1 MSVKDIL
8 AILAVAAATTA
19 FTLVLLGPGRVGA
32 TDKPQGIK
40 PTIAQPK
47 LKVDGCLFALK
58 TDKAS
63 YKADEMPVFEIEA
76 TNTTDAPVEKT
87 VWISMASSS
96 PASLKSR
103 VMVLPKPLWIEKCLV
118 SLKPGETKTVRL
130 ATKAKLPA
138 GQSVS
143 ITMTDKDL
151 TVLARAFSVPNTKEQ
166 VQAANQTGAATP
178 LMP

>member
-1 MSVKDIL
+1 MRVKDIL

-19 FTLVLLGPGRVGA
+19 FTVVLLGPGRVGA
-32 TDKPQGIK
+32 TDKPQGIT

-47 LKVDGCLFALK
+47 LKVDGCVFSLK

-87 VWISMASSS
+87 VWISLSSSS
-96 PASLKSR
+96 PSSPLSR

-130 ATKAKLPA
+130 ATKTKLPA

-143 ITMTDKDL
+143 ITMSDKDL
-151 TVLARAFSVPNTKEQ
+151 TVLARAFSLLNTSQ
-166 VQAANQTGAATP
+166 QAQAANQTGAATRLTP
-178 LMP
+178 